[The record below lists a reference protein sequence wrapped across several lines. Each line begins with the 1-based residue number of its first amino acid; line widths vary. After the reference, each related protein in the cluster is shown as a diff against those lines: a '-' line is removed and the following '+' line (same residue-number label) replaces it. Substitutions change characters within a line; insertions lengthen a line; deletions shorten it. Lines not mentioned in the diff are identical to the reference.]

1 MTIHNIID
9 ISPIYHRFA
18 YKMRLGNGTDI
29 PIMYF
34 VLREVE
40 RLREDAESRGA
51 RVTTSA
57 CFDSKGNLRKQ
68 FIKTE
73 ESEEYKS
80 GRKSILTE
88 EDFKDIE
95 TMKQIMSDS
104 GINVMVKDGCEAD
117 DIMAKVAVH
126 YNEQFALS
134 VLYSTDKDIMVNV
147 RDGIGM
153 RRLTNGVW
161 RSISQANFSAEA
173 EGAFKTTMPYNAL
186 GMYLSTVGDSAD
198 KIPGIK
204 KFGPKAFEKMILKIS
219 GDINF
224 TELVDYDNVA
234 VALKIAYY
242 KGALTQD
249 QFKQAV
255 ESYNMVRNINIIDD
269 RNIQPR
275 VEELGDGFKKISV
288 GMELPS
294 ILKISNTHSRI
305 AAYTNAGMKSL
316 AK

>member
-57 CFDSKGNLRKQ
+57 CFDSSGNLRKK
-68 FIKTE
+68 FIKTD

-95 TMKQIMSDS
+95 TMKKIMSDS
-104 GINVMVKDGCEAD
+104 GINVMVREGCEAD

-126 YNEQFALS
+126 YSEQFDLS

-173 EGAFKTTMPYNAL
+173 EGAFKTRMPYNAL
-186 GMYLSTVGDSAD
+186 GLYLSTVGDSAD
-198 KIPGIK
+198 RIPGIK

-219 GDINF
+219 DDVNF
-224 TELVDYDNVA
+224 TSLVEYDNVA
-234 VALKIAYY
+234 KALKTAYT
-242 KGALTQD
+242 KGAITEE
-249 QFKQAV
+249 QFNQSV
-255 ESYNMVRNINIIDD
+255 ESYNMVRNIEIIDNKD
-269 RNIQPR
+269 IQPS
-275 VEELGDGFKKISV
+275 VEDIGDGFKKISI

-294 ILKISNTHSRI
+294 ILKISNSNSRI